1 MRSIVSILRLLVL
14 AAFLV
19 ACHAK
24 RESTAS
30 DSVERASVAKYA
42 GLLGIP
48 QDQMTNKK
56 LVRFLDEWYGVPY
69 KYGANDK
76 KGIDCSHLTCRI
88 LNDVYGKKVAGTAG
102 DMEKM
107 SEHIKQSKLQE
118 GDLVFFKIES
128 KTISHVGVYV
138 TNHHFIHASSKRGVM
153 ISDMEEPYFKKYY
166 YSSGR
171 IN

>member
-1 MRSIVSILRLLVL
+1 MALFLL

-42 GLLGIP
+42 ALFGIP
-48 QDQMTNKK
+48 QEQMTNKK

-69 KYGANDK
+69 KYGSADK
-76 KGIDCSHLTCRI
+76 KGIDCSHLTSKI
-88 LNDVYGKKVAGTAG
+88 MHDVYGKTVSGTAG
-102 DMEKM
+102 DMEKA
-107 SEHIKQSKLQE
+107 SEHIKQNKLQE

-128 KTISHVGVYV
+128 KAISHVGVYV

-153 ISDMEEPYFKKYY
+153 ISDLEEPYFKKYY